1 MSTTRIAIMTP
12 SSNTV
17 VEPGCGRMVAA
28 IPGSTAHF
36 ARVEVLW
43 IDDGADSLAQFQETP
58 MNEACTL
65 LSHVRPAVI
74 CWGGTAAS
82 WLGLNWDRALIARMA
97 AVTGCPAVTATLSIL
112 EALREL
118 GSPKVGLVTPY
129 VTGIQNRVI
138 ATLRDEGVDVVA
150 ERHFDMT
157 DNFSFGIVPEWQ
169 IAEAARAVI
178 SDGAEAVIILCTNL
192 AGAGIAEA
200 VEHETGVPVLD
211 SVTLT
216 VWGALRAVGHDTRP
230 LAPWGPTVSR
240 LSAVAGDEMIK

>member
-1 MSTTRIAIMTP
+1 MPTTRIAIMAP

-28 IPGSTAHF
+28 IPGATAHF

-43 IDDGADSLAQFQETP
+43 IDDGADSLAQFQEAP

-82 WLGLNWDRALIARMA
+82 WLGLNWDRALVARMA

-129 VTGIQNRVI
+129 VAEIQNRVI
-138 ATLRDEGVDVVA
+138 ATLRGEGVDVVA
-150 ERHFDMT
+150 ERHFEMT
-157 DNFSFGIVPEWQ
+157 DNFSFGMVPEER

-192 AGAGIAEA
+192 AGAGIAKVIED
-200 VEHETGVPVLD
+200 ETGVPVLD

-216 VWGALRAVGHDTRP
+216 VWGALRAVGHDTRS
-230 LAPWGPTVSR
+230 LSPWGPAVAG
-240 LSAVAGDEMIK
+240 LSAVAGDDMNK